1 MGERKVRKY
10 DEETEKYFY
19 ETVYD
24 KIKYQKYRG
33 NTSVQ
38 VGFQFQ
44 LISIE
49 SGEILLT
56 KLINLNRRDD
66 PFAES
71 NTNYRNIVPGNW
83 RWQSKQSP
91 NDIAE
96 TSYSQKEP

>member
-24 KIKYQKYRG
+24 KIKYQEYRG

-44 LISIE
+44 LISTE

-56 KLINLNRRDD
+56 KLINLNRRDEVILLNLTLTTGI
-66 PFAES
+66 FS
-71 NTNYRNIVPGNW
+71 W
-83 RWQSKQSP
+83 
-91 NDIAE
+91 
-96 TSYSQKEP
+96 